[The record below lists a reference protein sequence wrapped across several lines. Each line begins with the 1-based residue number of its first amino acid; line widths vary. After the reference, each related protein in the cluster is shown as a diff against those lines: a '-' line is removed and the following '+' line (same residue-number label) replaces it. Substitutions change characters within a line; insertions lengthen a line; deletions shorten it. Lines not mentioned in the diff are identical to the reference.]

1 MTLRQRAERT
11 VAFLSERG
19 LLGVSILTLAVL
31 VGFVIVATGP
41 QTEPQ
46 VMKEKAWP
54 VSYVVADPDA
64 RRPALVAFGKV
75 ESRQQARLT
84 TSVSVPVAEVLAP
97 EGSWVEAGDLL
108 VRLDGEE
115 LALALAVANAELKRR
130 EAALATARSDYEY
143 AQNITEHHRSLK
155 EIADNK
161 LARHKDLA
169 AQSMISESILDE
181 ARRESSERAI
191 TLERHLSDLRTFPNV
206 IEQHEAS
213 VAEGQALV
221 NRAALDARQARLTA
235 PFAGRVIATHVS
247 PGDRVR
253 PGEVLVEVADYG
265 EIEIRASVP
274 ASVGVTL
281 RERMTAGY
289 EISAVAEVDGRRVG
303 LAMVRLAGDVKRGQ
317 TGVDA
322 FFKPAG
328 SDAPQ
333 IDIGRVVNLHIVL
346 PAEQNVVA
354 LPVQSIY
361 ENDRVYRIVDSRLE
375 ALQVEPNKCKKFL
388 KRV

>member
-1 MTLRQRAERT
+1 M
-11 VAFLSERG
+11 
-19 LLGVSILTLAVL
+19 
-31 VGFVIVATGP
+31 
-41 QTEPQ
+41 
-46 VMKEKAWP
+46 
-54 VSYVVADPDA
+54 
-64 RRPALVAFGKV
+64 
-75 ESRQQARLT
+75 
-84 TSVSVPVAEVLAP
+84 
-97 EGSWVEAGDLL
+97 
-108 VRLDGEE
+108 
-115 LALALAVANAELKRR
+115 
-130 EAALATARSDYEY
+130 
-143 AQNITEHHRSLK
+143 
-155 EIADNK
+155 
-161 LARHKDLA
+161 
-169 AQSMISESILDE
+169 
-181 ARRESSERAI
+181 
-191 TLERHLSDLRTFPNV
+191 
-206 IEQHEAS
+206 
-213 VAEGQALV
+213 
-221 NRAALDARQARLTA
+221 
-235 PFAGRVIATHVS
+235 IATHVS

-375 ALQVEPNKCKKFL
+375 ALQVEQVGDYLDDAGKHYILVRGESLRPGDHL
-388 KRV
+388 VTTQLPRAISGLLVAPVDASEMPSILDASQVASMGAGTP